1 MPFWVMVLARVYRQG
16 DVIFKEI
23 DEVPSWADKTGD
35 RLVIE
40 SESGNSHVLEALV
53 FDDGRYVE
61 VDKPSVVKHPQHR
74 QLTLPVGKY
83 MVYRVRDYF
92 RDEIGD

>member
-1 MPFWVMVLARVYRQG
+1 MIVLARVYRQG

-23 DEVPSWADKTGD
+23 DEVPSWANKTGD

-53 FDDGRYVE
+53 YDDGRYVE

-83 MVYRVRDYF
+83 MVYRVRDYYGNG
-92 RDEIGD
+92 GD

>member
-1 MPFWVMVLARVYRQG
+1 MARVYRQG

-23 DEVPSWADKTGD
+23 DKIPSWAKKTGNI
-35 RLVIE
+35 LVIE
-40 SESGNSHVLEALV
+40 SESGNNHVLEASV
-53 FDDGRYVE
+53 YDDGRYVE

-83 MVYRVRDYF
+83 LVYRVRDYY
-92 RDEIGD
+92 RDGGD